1 VIVPPRRATT
11 HHPEGVIADHPGDLE
26 TARVAMRRIGVAA
39 LLVLGTLFWIAFGL
53 GVWTNR
59 QALDTDNWVDTSGE
73 LLQEE
78 AVRTALGSFIVEQL
92 YSSEAAEQRL
102 EEVLPP
108 RLAQLAGPAAAGL
121 KEIARRNAP
130 RLLGTDA
137 ALTAWEAANRAAH
150 QTLLAIVEGD
160 LGERAVSLDLKSLF
174 GEVAAGTGLPPEVAE
189 RIPPNIASLQVASA
203 DDVGTVRE
211 LLDLFKTI
219 VWVLLGLAMAAFAG
233 AIALARDRRR
243 MVVTVGGCLMFAG
256 IAVLAIRSLAG
267 KALVEALAEAPNAHG
282 VADDVWQISTS
293 LLVDAA
299 HGSFLIGLFV
309 VLGAWLAGSGRRATV
324 LRRAGAHPLR
334 ERAAAVWAALGVLLL
349 LLVIWGPV
357 PWTQRLWPMLIFAVG
372 ACAWLAWIRRRTLAE
387 FPNEPPPR
395 LGWPWR
401 RPGATAAT
409 ETGGTTQ

>member
-1 VIVPPRRATT
+1 VRGRRFGT
-11 HHPEGVIADHPGDLE
+11 
-26 TARVAMRRIGVAA
+26 AA
-39 LLVLGTLFWIAFGL
+39 LLVLATLLWTAFGF
-53 GVWTNR
+53 GVWANR
-59 QALDTDNWVDTSGE
+59 QALETDNWVETSST
-73 LLQEE
+73 LLEDEE
-78 AVRTALGSFIVEQL
+78 VRTALGNFIVDQL
-92 YSSEAAEQRL
+92 YSSDAVEQRL

-108 RLAQLAGPAAAGL
+108 QLTRLAGPAAAGL

-137 ALTAWEAANRAAH
+137 ALTAWEAANRSAH

-174 GEVAAGTGLPPEVAE
+174 GEVAAGTGLPTEAVE
-189 RIPPNIASLQVASA
+189 RIPPNVANLQIASA
-203 DDVGTVRE
+203 DDVGNLRK
-211 LLDLFKTI
+211 LLDLFKAI
-219 VWVLLGLAMAAFAG
+219 VWVLLGLAVAAFAG

-243 MVVTVGGCLMFAG
+243 TVISVGGCLMFAG

-267 KALVEALAEAPNAHG
+267 KALVDALAEAPNAHG
-282 VADDVWQISTS
+282 AADDVWKISTS

-299 HGSFLIGLFV
+299 QGSFLFGLFV
-309 VLGAWLAGSGRRATV
+309 VLGAWLAGAGRRATM
-324 LRRAGAHPLR
+324 LRRTSAHSLR

-401 RPGATAAT
+401 RPGTTAAT